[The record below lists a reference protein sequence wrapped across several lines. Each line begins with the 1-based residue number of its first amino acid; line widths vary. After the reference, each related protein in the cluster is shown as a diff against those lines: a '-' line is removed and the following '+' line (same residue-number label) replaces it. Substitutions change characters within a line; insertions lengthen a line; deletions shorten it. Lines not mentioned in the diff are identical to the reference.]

1 MRKIALFNKKEINM
15 TVLETLK
22 DIIKDADATIDVST
36 VTAESRLI
44 EDLNIDS
51 LTVAMIS
58 VELEER
64 YDIEIDVNQKFV
76 TAGDVCGYIE
86 GMISSK

>member
-1 MRKIALFNKKEINM
+1 M
-15 TVLETLK
+15 TVLDTLK
-22 DIIKDADATIDVST
+22 DIIRDADPTIDVSVIT
-36 VTAESRLI
+36 ESARLV

-64 YDIEIDVNQKFV
+64 FDIEIDVNQRFS
-76 TAGDVCGYIE
+76 TIGDVCAYIQARV
-86 GMISSK
+86 

>member
-1 MRKIALFNKKEINM
+1 M

-22 DIIKDADATIDVST
+22 DIIKDADATIDLST
-36 VTAESRLI
+36 VKPDSRLV

-64 YDIEIDVNQKFV
+64 YDIEIDVNQKFKTV
-76 TAGDVCGYIE
+76 EDVCNYIE
-86 GMISSK
+86 ARIEA

>member
-1 MRKIALFNKKEINM
+1 M

-36 VTAESRLI
+36 ITTDCKLV

-64 YDIEIDVNQKFV
+64 YDIEIDVNRKFV
-76 TAGDVCGYIE
+76 TVGDVCGYIE
-86 GMISSK
+86 KTVASK

>member
-1 MRKIALFNKKEINM
+1 M
-15 TVLETLK
+15 TVLDTLK
-22 DIIKDADATIDVST
+22 DIIKDADATIDVSA

-64 YDIEIDVNQKFV
+64 YNIEIDVNQQFV
-76 TAGDVCGYIE
+76 TVGDVCRYIE
-86 GMISSK
+86 GKIASR

>member
-1 MRKIALFNKKEINM
+1 M

-22 DIIKDADATIDVST
+22 DIIKDADATIDIST
-36 VTAESRLI
+36 ITADSKLV

-76 TAGDVCGYIE
+76 TVGDVCGYIE
-86 GMISSK
+86 KTASSK